1 MTKSPK
7 NAKLKEK
14 LAINLKTMD
23 IKHKSE
29 YLWVAAAILALAVI
43 WWVKN
48 ANFGKQP
55 NTTDETAQT
64 QDTNVP
70 TEQEQPQVNV
80 WEGTLA
86 ESDNLE
92 KGNLELKMATQT
104 IYIKTSRN
112 FSQLIGK
119 QVQVTYQ
126 GTLQNFMLGD
136 ITLTEQK

>member
-1 MTKSPK
+1 
-7 NAKLKEK
+7 
-14 LAINLKTMD
+14 MD